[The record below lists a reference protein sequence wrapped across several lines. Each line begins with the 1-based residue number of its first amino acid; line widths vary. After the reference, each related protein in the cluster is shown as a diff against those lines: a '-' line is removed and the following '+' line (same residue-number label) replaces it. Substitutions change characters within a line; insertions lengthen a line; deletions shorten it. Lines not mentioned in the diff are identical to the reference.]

1 MLLDVG
7 IVLIAYTGIR
17 CYENYQSK
25 KLTDLATPVQN
36 TSEKKTLVED
46 ANTPK
51 SFLML
56 CLTGC
61 QLKDLTIFQR
71 HNRFNHIRR
80 FV

>member
-25 KLTDLATPVQN
+25 KLTNLATPVQN

-46 ANTPK
+46 TDAPK

-56 CLTGC
+56 YLTGC
-61 QLKDLTIFQR
+61 QLKDLTIFR
-71 HNRFNHIRR
+71 RDTCFNR
-80 FV
+80 VQYVV